1 MPGSGVR
8 GTPTS
13 ADGGLSGSS
22 RFLWRPHS
30 RVGTPQ
36 WRGQGRGPGQPQ
48 LKVKVRGSPDC
59 QSAGAPAGGATPPA
73 PRPRPLT
80 GET

>member
-30 RVGTPQ
+30 RMGTPQ
-36 WRGQGRGPGQPQ
+36 WGGQGRGPGQ

-73 PRPRPLT
+73 PRPRPAT